1 MDSKPIFKRV
11 KERSV
16 WEAKQSVDQWRKLF
30 KEGIKDSAGN
40 TFKLTLKQAAEH
52 VGIPKKTLEDYH

>member
-16 WEAKQSVDQWRKLF
+16 WEAKESVDQWRKLF
-30 KEGIKDSAGN
+30 EQGI
-40 TFKLTLKQAAEH
+40 
-52 VGIPKKTLEDYH
+52 